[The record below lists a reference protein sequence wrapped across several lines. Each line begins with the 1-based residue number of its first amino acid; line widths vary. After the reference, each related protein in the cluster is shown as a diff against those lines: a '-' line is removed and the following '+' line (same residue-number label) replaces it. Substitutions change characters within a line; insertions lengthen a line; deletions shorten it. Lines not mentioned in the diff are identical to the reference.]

1 MCLDAIYSG
10 GPGRGNKNGT
20 WKKAYVYF
28 LFIFFR
34 GLEVLQEGQRCC
46 GVAIYIYTSKCAGL
60 FTV

>member
-1 MCLDAIYSG
+1 MLSTQVSLEG
-10 GPGRGNKNGT
+10 GTWT